1 MSTHSASS
9 ATSGQ
14 APEAGAAGGRAR
26 HHQIVIVG
34 GGTGGATAAAQL
46 CRDLKD
52 PDVAVIEP
60 SETHDYQPLWT
71 LVGGGVVPKEK
82 SRRREGDVLPK
93 RAHWIRGRVTSFD
106 PSQNQVVLEDGTR
119 VGYDF
124 LIVAVGIKLNWE
136 AVKGLSADLIG
147 RDGICSNYLYE
158 GCEGT
163 WRTLRDFKG
172 GTALFTMP
180 PPPIKCAGAP
190 QKIMYLADDHFRRS
204 GVRDRSRVIYA
215 SGTPG
220 IFSVKEFAKTL
231 NEVIARKGIETI
243 YKHKLVEIRP
253 SDHVAVFQSTEGEDR
268 TEIEYAMIHVTPP
281 QGPPDVI
288 RESPLADAAGWVNVD
303 KYTLQHPD
311 FPNVFS
317 LGDASSLPTS
327 KTGAAVRKQAPVL
340 IHNMIATMRG
350 DSPTSFKRYDG
361 YASCPLVTG
370 YGRLVLAE
378 FDYDLKPTP
387 SFPFDTTKER
397 WSMYQL
403 KRYGL
408 PAMYWHGMLKGL
420 DWPPHRPRRVA
431 ARRRPTTAAA

>member
-9 ATSGQ
+9 ATSGH